1 MFPPKDLYAKHTD
14 GWGPR
19 RCSSTSLALC
29 VMQSHGETDTRKTF
43 GAFSLVQA
51 TGQTIL
57 GPILCGIIF
66 SKAIS
71 TYPKTIYVV
80 ADSVMFASIVI
91 LLLLRTDA
99 LIKPAR
105 RKGKRVCLGAVEA
118 RSRFSGSPSEESL
131 ASSRVLKVPQGGH
144 SYEATSSISG
154 SGSAH
159 LTGTSYQGT

>member
-66 SKAIS
+66 SKAVA

-80 ADSVMFASIVI
+80 AGSVMFASI
-91 LLLLRTDA
+91 
-99 LIKPAR
+99 PAR
-105 RKGKRVCLGAVEA
+105 RKGKRACLGAVEA

-131 ASSRVLKVPQGGH
+131 ASSRVLKVPQGGQ
-144 SYEATSSISG
+144 SYGATSSSSG
-154 SGSAH
+154 SGSAY
-159 LTGTSYQGT
+159 LTWTSYQGRST